1 VYRRKVELRGHILDS
16 HILPR
21 VLDAVIEQGG
31 DFTIEDISI
40 GKTNKDPSYARL
52 ELKAPSEAVLDK
64 VWEAIQPLGAVL
76 VGEQDAVLRPAPQD
90 GVFPEDFYVTTN
102 LETRVRLPGGWVQ
115 VEGIE
120 MDCGIRVDP
129 AARRAVC
136 VPIHRVK
143 RGDLIV
149 VGTQGVQVT
158 PLERPRQRE
167 VFSFMG
173 SAVSSERPKGLVIKG
188 IAREMRAV
196 RRRGGKILVVLGP
209 AVIHTGAGKYLERLI
224 RAGYVQTLFAGNA
237 VATHDIENA
246 LFGTSLGVSLASGEQ
261 VPEGHSH
268 HLRAI
273 NAVRAAG
280 GIRCAVEKGLITK
293 GVMYTAVQAG
303 VDYVLAGSIRDDGP
317 LPDVITDTVAAQEA
331 MRALLP
337 GTELALMLGTM
348 LHSIAVGNLLPA
360 RVRLVCV
367 DINPAVVTK
376 LVDRGSF
383 QAVGVV
389 SDVEWFLRQ
398 LVFEILDKE
407 DDEAKGV

>member
-1 VYRRKVELRGHILDS
+1 MQRRIIELKGHILDS

-21 VLDAVIEQGG
+21 VLDAIVEQGG
-31 DFTIEDISI
+31 DFSIEHISI
-40 GKTNKDPSYARL
+40 GKTNTDPSYARL
-52 ELKAPSEAVLDK
+52 AVAAADEGVWEQ

-76 VGEQDAVLRPAPQD
+76 LTEKEAELKPAPQD
-90 GVFPEDFYVTTN
+90 GVFPDNFYTTTN
-102 LETRVRLPGGWVQ
+102 LETRVRLAGGWVP
-115 VEGIE
+115 VEGME

-129 AARRAVC
+129 PAGRAVC
-136 VPIHRVK
+136 VPIHQVR

-149 VGTQGVQVT
+149 VGNEGVQVT

-173 SAVSSERPKGLVIKG
+173 SAVSSERPKGLVIAG

-209 AVIHTGAGKYLERLI
+209 AVIHTGAGQYLERLI
-224 RAGYVQTLFAGNA
+224 RAGFVQTLFAGNA
-237 VATHDIENA
+237 VATHDIESA
-246 LFGTSLGVSLASGEQ
+246 LYGTSLGVSLASGEA

-273 NAVRAAG
+273 NAIRGAG
-280 GIRCAVEKGLITK
+280 GIRPAVASGLLTK
-293 GVMYTAVQAG
+293 GVMYTAVQTG

-317 LPDVITDTVAAQEA
+317 LPDVISDTLAAQEA

-398 LVFEILDKE
+398 LAFELLDKKE
-407 DDEAKGV
+407 HLAKGV

>member
-1 VYRRKVELRGHILDS
+1 MQRRKIELKGHILDS

-21 VLDAVIEQGG
+21 VLDAIIEHGG
-31 DFTIEDISI
+31 DFTIEHITI
-40 GKTNKDPSYARL
+40 GKTNADPSYARL
-52 ELKAPSEAVLDK
+52 VVTAPDRAALEQ

-76 VGEQDAVLRPAPQD
+76 LTEKEAKLKPAPRD
-90 GVFPEDFYVTTN
+90 GVFPDDFYATTN
-102 LETRVRLPGGWVQ
+102 LETRVRLVSGWVN

-129 AARRAVC
+129 AAGTAVC
-136 VPIHRVK
+136 VPIHRVR

-149 VGTQGVQVT
+149 VGNEGVQVT
-158 PLERPRQRE
+158 PLERPRERE

-173 SAVSSERPKGLVIKG
+173 SAVSSERPKGLVIAG
-188 IAREMRAV
+188 IAREMCAV
-196 RRRGGKILVVLGP
+196 RQRGGRILVVLGP
-209 AVIHTGAGKYLERLI
+209 AVIHTGAGQYLERLM

-237 VATHDIENA
+237 VATHDIESA
-246 LFGTSLGVSLASGEQ
+246 LYGTSLGVSLANGEA
-261 VPEGHSH
+261 VPEGHAH

-273 NAVRAAG
+273 NAIRGAG
-280 GIRCAVEKGLITK
+280 GIRAAVESGLLTK

-317 LPDVITDTVAAQEA
+317 LPDVISDTIAAQEA

-398 LVFEILDKE
+398 LAFELLDKKE
-407 DDEAKGV
+407 HLAKGV